1 MNPELPVVL
10 SSLFDNSLA
19 DADYPTLLKKS
30 EEAFELLQVTKK
42 QQELVE
48 EKTCEQASS
57 RLWFRMWTGR
67 ITASKFKNA
76 CHTDPACPSHTKH
89 VQAYLP
95 NKEDDPELH
104 DVVNFYLKHTHSKT
118 CRKYK
123 NINVDLTLASSSQIE
138 QL

>member
-48 EKTCEQASS
+48 EKTREQASS
-57 RLWFRMWTGR
+57 RLWFRMRTGR

-76 CHTDPACPSHTKH
+76 KYHIFCTSLCGDILDFQIFLLFITGKLEILKEIATAKKE
-89 VQAYLP
+89 LP
-95 NKEDDPELH
+95 K
-104 DVVNFYLKHTHSKT
+104 FYRTWAFL
-118 CRKYK
+118 
-123 NINVDLTLASSSQIE
+123 L
-138 QL
+138 